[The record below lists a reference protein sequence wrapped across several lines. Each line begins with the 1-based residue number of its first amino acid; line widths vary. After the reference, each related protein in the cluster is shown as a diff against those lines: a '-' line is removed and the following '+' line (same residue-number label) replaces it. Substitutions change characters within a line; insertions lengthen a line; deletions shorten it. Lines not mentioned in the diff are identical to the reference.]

1 MSTGVFPLRT
11 HSEKFLPA
19 LTFFKTLPI
28 GIWVMRHYRINRQR
42 GMCMRELTKGLVYTN
57 DKCIGCNKCIRAC
70 SCIGACVSTQPDENG
85 ISRIEVDGSLCVACG
100 TCFDVCEHDARDYR
114 DDTERFFDD
123 LKKGEKIS
131 LLIAPAFPANY
142 PDRCGRILGGLKALG
157 AERMISV
164 SFGADITTW
173 GYINYIQKHSFTG
186 GISQPC
192 PAVVGY
198 IERYIP
204 ELIPKLF
211 PVQSPLMC
219 AAIYARQELGV
230 TGKLAFISPCIAKK
244 LEIDD
249 PNTHG
254 LVNYNVTFDH
264 LIDYVEQH
272 KLYGE
277 PCTDEIEYGLGSIY
291 PMPGGLRENVLWLM
305 GSDAFIR
312 QVEGEKRLYHY
323 LEQNKGRL
331 RDGETP
337 FLFVDALNCENG
349 CIRGTATEPALSA
362 TDDALYSLHDIQEN
376 VKKNAGGS
384 AWSRHA
390 TPEERL
396 NCLNEQFSHLKLE
409 DYLRSYTDRSEQ
421 CVLRI
426 PDPEELD
433 MIFLEMNK
441 IDEASRHINCSCCGY
456 DSCRE
461 MAVAIH
467 NGFNHKDN
475 CIHYLKDM
483 VVLKA
488 AETDAMTRLPN
499 AAGFRTYVNG
509 LRSAGRLT
517 SYTTLYLNL
526 KNFGLINKRYGKQEA
541 DRIMARYAE
550 NLREWAEDDECAGR
564 LSEDNFLL
572 TVRRE
577 RTDAALKLT
586 EGVKLLAC
594 FEGQEEMVTLK
605 AVAGCYDIDD
615 AEMDSEGILGRCSTA
630 LNVAKN
636 EKHAPYVFVTAEM
649 HSKAIHRKQIL
660 SMFAEAM
667 ENGEFRPYYQP
678 KVNTDTRSLAG
689 AEALV
694 RWIRDGKMITPGEFI
709 PVLETD
715 ESICTLDFY
724 IFERV
729 CQDIR
734 RWLDEGIEP
743 VRISTNFSRMNLAD
757 PGFSEHITRVLK
769 KYDIPKKYIEVEL
782 TETMSEQE
790 NDRLSRFIT
799 DMHSADIAMAIDDFG
814 TGYSSLNLLRDF
826 PADVLKLDKS
836 FIDGHTDTRRDSVVV
851 SSVARMAKDLNMSVI
866 TEGVEKWE
874 QVEFLKSVNINIVQG
889 YLFDR
894 PLPMADFEQ
903 RLRKRTYD

>member
-1 MSTGVFPLRT
+1 
-11 HSEKFLPA
+11 
-19 LTFFKTLPI
+19 
-28 GIWVMRHYRINRQR
+28 
-42 GMCMRELTKGLVYTN
+42 MREIKKGLVYTN

-100 TCFDVCEHDARDYR
+100 ACFDVCEHGARDFR
-114 DDTERFFDD
+114 DDTDRFFND
-123 LKKGEKIS
+123 LENGEKIS

-142 PDRCGRILGGLKALG
+142 PDTYAKILGGLKALG
-157 AERMISV
+157 VNRMVSV

-173 GYINYIQKHSFTG
+173 GYINYIQQNQFAG

-204 ELIPKLF
+204 ELIPRLF

-219 AAIYARQELGV
+219 AAIYARQELGI
-230 TGKLAFISPCIAKK
+230 TDKFAFISPCIAKK

-249 PNTHG
+249 PNNHG
-254 LVNYNVTFDH
+254 LVNYNVTFAH
-264 LIDYVEQH
+264 LMNYVEKHQV
-272 KLYGE
+272 YGE

-291 PMPGGLRENVLWLM
+291 PMPGGLRENVVWLL
-305 GSDAFIR
+305 GSDAFVR

-323 LEQNKGRL
+323 LEQNKARL
-331 RDGETP
+331 HDGMTP
-337 FLFVDALNCENG
+337 FLFVDALNCDKG
-349 CIRGTATEPALSA
+349 CICGTGTEESLSA
-362 TDDALYSLHDIQEN
+362 TDDALYSLHNIQKN
-376 VKKNAGGS
+376 VKKNTEGS
-384 AWSRHA
+384 AWSRYA

-396 NCLNEQFSHLKLE
+396 GCLNQQFSHLNLK

-441 IDEASRHINCSCCGY
+441 TDEASRHINCSCCGY
-456 DSCRE
+456 DNCEE

-488 AETDAMTRLPN
+488 AETDAMTGLPN
-499 AAGFRTYVNG
+499 AAGFRSYING
-509 LRSAGRLT
+509 LRASG
-517 SYTTLYLNL
+517 TLPLYNTFYLNL
-526 KNFGLINKRYGKQEA
+526 RNFGLVNKRYGKQEA
-541 DRIMARYAE
+541 DRIIIRYAE
-550 NLREWAEDDECAGR
+550 HLLSYIDDDECVGR

-572 TVRRE
+572 MVRKKK
-577 RTDAALKLT
+577 TDAVLKLT
-586 EGVKLLAC
+586 EGVKIPASY
-594 FEGQEEMVTLK
+594 EGQEETVNLK
-605 AVAGCYDIDD
+605 AVAGCLDIDD

-636 EKHAPYVFVTAEM
+636 EKHLPFVFVTPEM
-649 HSKAIHRKQIL
+649 HSRAIHRKQIL
-660 SMFAEAM
+660 SMFVGAM
-667 ENGEFRPYYQP
+667 EKGEFRPYYQP
-678 KVNTDTRSLAG
+678 KVNTDTNELAG

-694 RWIRDGKMITPGEFI
+694 RWIKDGKIITPGEFI

-715 ESICTLDFY
+715 ESICALDFY

-729 CQDIR
+729 CEDIQ

-757 PGFSEHITRVLK
+757 PMFSEHIKKVLEAHK
-769 KYDIPKKYIEVEL
+769 IPKQYIEVEL

-790 NDRLSRFIT
+790 NDRLSRFIS
-799 DMHSADIAMAIDDFG
+799 DMHKADIAMAIDDFG

-836 FIDGHTDTRRDSVVV
+836 FIDGHTGTKRDSVVV
-851 SSVARMAKDLNMSVI
+851 SNVAKMAKELDMSVI
-866 TEGVEKWE
+866 TEGVENWE
-874 QVEFLKSVNINIVQG
+874 QVEFLKSVNINMVQG
-889 YLFDR
+889 YLFDK
-894 PLPMADFEQ
+894 PLPMEAFEE
-903 RLRKRTYD
+903 RLRKRTYDQR

>member
-1 MSTGVFPLRT
+1 
-11 HSEKFLPA
+11 
-19 LTFFKTLPI
+19 
-28 GIWVMRHYRINRQR
+28 MRDIK
-42 GMCMRELTKGLVYTN
+42 KGLVYTN

-85 ISRIEVDGSLCVACG
+85 VSRIEVDGSLCVSCG
-100 TCFDVCEHDARDYR
+100 ACFDVCEHGARDFR

-123 LKKGEKIS
+123 LKNGEKIS

-142 PDRCGRILGGLKALG
+142 PDTCAAVLGGLKALG
-157 AERMISV
+157 VNRMISV

-173 GYINYIQKHSFTG
+173 GYINYIQQHDFTG

-204 ELIPKLF
+204 ELLPKLF

-219 AAIYARQELGV
+219 AAIYARRELGV
-230 TGKLAFISPCIAKK
+230 TDRLAFIGPCIAKK

-249 PNTHG
+249 PNNRG
-254 LVNYNVTFDH
+254 LVNYNVTFAH
-264 LIDYVEQH
+264 LMNYAEKH
-272 KLYGE
+272 HLYGE
-277 PCTDEIEYGLGSIY
+277 PCADEIEYGLGSVY
-291 PMPGGLRENVLWLM
+291 PMPGGLRENVVWLL
-305 GSDAFIR
+305 GSDAFVR

-323 LEQNKGRL
+323 LEQNKTRL
-331 RDGETP
+331 RDGKTP
-337 FLFVDALNCENG
+337 FLFVDALNCEKG
-349 CIRGTATEPALSA
+349 CLCGTGTESSLSA
-362 TDDALYSLHDIQEN
+362 TDDALYSLHDIQEA

-384 AWSRHA
+384 AWSRYA

-396 NCLNEQFSHLKLE
+396 KCLNEQFSHLRLE
-409 DYLRSYTDRSEQ
+409 DYLRTYTDRSEQ

-441 IDEASRHINCSCCGY
+441 LDEASRHINCSCCGY
-456 DSCRE
+456 DSCEE
-461 MAVAIH
+461 MAIAIH

-483 VVLKA
+483 FVQKA
-488 AETDAMTRLPN
+488 AETDAMTGLPN

-509 LRSAGRLT
+509 LRT
-517 SYTTLYLNL
+517 SGTLPLYNAFYLNL
-526 KNFGLINKRYGKQEA
+526 RNFGLVNRKYGKQEA
-541 DRIMARYAE
+541 DRIMIRYAE
-550 NLREWAEDDECAGR
+550 HLLDYVGDDECAGR

-572 TVRRE
+572 MVRKE
-577 RTDAALKLT
+577 KTDAVLKLT
-586 EGVKLLAC
+586 EGVKIPAFLD
-594 FEGQEEMVTLK
+594 GQEEMVDLK
-605 AVAGCYDIDD
+605 AAAGCLDVDD

-636 EKHAPYVFVTAEM
+636 ETHVPYVFATPEM
-649 HSKAIHRKQIL
+649 HSRAIRRKQIL
-660 SMFAEAM
+660 SMFAGAM

-678 KVNTDTRSLAG
+678 KVNLDTNSLAG

-715 ESICTLDFY
+715 ESICTLDFH
-724 IFERV
+724 IFEMV
-729 CQDIR
+729 CRDIR
-734 RWLDEGIEP
+734 RWLDEGMDP
-743 VRISTNFSRMNLAD
+743 VRISTNFSRKNLSD
-757 PGFSEHITRVLK
+757 PAFPEHIKQVLK
-769 KYDIPKKYIEVEL
+769 KYNIPKQYIEVEL

-790 NDRLSRFIT
+790 NERLSRFIN
-799 DMHSADIAMAIDDFG
+799 DMHNSDIAMAIDDFG
-814 TGYSSLNLLRDF
+814 TGYSSLNLLRDYQ
-826 PADVLKLDKS
+826 ADVLKLDKS
-836 FIDGHTDTRRDSVVV
+836 FIDGHTGTKRDSVVV
-851 SSVARMAKDLNMSVI
+851 SSVAKMAKDLDMSVI

-874 QVEFLKSVNINIVQG
+874 QVNFLKSVNINMVQG
-889 YLFDR
+889 YLFDK
-894 PLPMADFEQ
+894 PLPLEEFEQ
-903 RLRKRTYD
+903 RLRNRKYD

>member
-1 MSTGVFPLRT
+1 
-11 HSEKFLPA
+11 
-19 LTFFKTLPI
+19 
-28 GIWVMRHYRINRQR
+28 
-42 GMCMRELTKGLVYTN
+42 MREIKQGLVFTN

-85 ISRIEVDGSLCVACG
+85 ISRIEVDGSLCVSCG
-100 TCFDVCEHDARDYR
+100 ACFDVCEHDARDFR

-123 LKKGEKIS
+123 LERGEKIS
-131 LLIAPAFPANY
+131 LLVAPAFPANY
-142 PDRCGRILGGLKALG
+142 PDTYASILGGLKAHG
-157 AERMISV
+157 VNRIISV

-173 GYINYIQKHSFTG
+173 GYINYIRQNDFTG

-198 IERYIP
+198 IERYMP
-204 ELIPKLF
+204 ELLPRLF

-219 AAIYARQELGV
+219 AAIYARKELGI
-230 TGKLAFISPCIAKK
+230 TDRLAFISPCIAKK

-249 PNTHG
+249 PVNRG
-254 LVNYNVTFDH
+254 YVNYNVTFAH
-264 LIDYVEQH
+264 LIEYVEKH
-272 KLYGE
+272 SLYGE

-291 PMPGGLRENVLWLM
+291 PMPGGLRENVVWLL
-305 GSDAFIR
+305 GGESFVR

-323 LEQNKGRL
+323 LEQNRERL
-331 RDGETP
+331 RDGKTP
-337 FLFVDALNCENG
+337 FLFVDALNCEKG
-349 CIRGTATEPALSA
+349 CICGTGTELSRA
-362 TDDALYSLHDIQEN
+362 VTDDALYSLHDIQER
-376 VKKNAGGS
+376 VKKNTEGS
-384 AWSRHA
+384 AWSRYA
-390 TPEERL
+390 SPEERL

-409 DYLRSYTDRSEQ
+409 DYLRTYTDRSAQ
-421 CVLRI
+421 CNLRI

-441 IDEASRHINCSCCGY
+441 TDEASRRINCSCCGY
-456 DSCRE
+456 DSCEE

-488 AETDAMTRLPN
+488 AETDAMTGLPN

-509 LRSAGRLT
+509 RRAAESLPL
-517 SYTTLYLNL
+517 YNVFYLNL
-526 KNFGLINKRYGKQEA
+526 KNFGIVNKRYGKQEA
-541 DRIMARYAE
+541 DRIMVQYAE
-550 NLREWAEDDECAGR
+550 HLLSYVDDDECAGR

-572 TVRRE
+572 MVRKE
-577 RTDAALKLT
+577 KTDAVLKLT
-586 EGVKLLAC
+586 EGVKLPTF
-594 FEGQEEMVTLK
+594 FEGEEETVNLK
-605 AVAGCYDIDD
+605 AVAGCLDIDD

-630 LNVAKN
+630 LNAAKN
-636 EKHAPYVFVTAEM
+636 EKHQPYVFVTPEM

-660 SMFAEAM
+660 AMFAGAM
-667 ENGEFRPYYQP
+667 EKGEFRPYYQP
-678 KVNTDTRSLAG
+678 KVNTDTNAIAG

-694 RWIRDGKMITPGEFI
+694 RWIKDGKMITPGEFI

-715 ESICTLDFY
+715 HSICALDFY
-724 IFERV
+724 IFEQV
-729 CQDIR
+729 CRDIR

-743 VRISTNFSRMNLAD
+743 VRISTNFSRMNLSD
-757 PGFSEHITRVLK
+757 PAFSDHIQKILED
-769 KYDIPKKYIEVEL
+769 YDIPKQYIEVEL

-790 NDRLSRFIT
+790 NDRLSRFIS
-799 DMHSADIAMAIDDFG
+799 DMHKADIAMAIDDFG

-836 FIDGHTDTRRDSVVV
+836 FIDGHTGTKRDSVVV
-851 SSVARMAKDLNMSVI
+851 ANVAKMAKELDMCII
-866 TEGVEKWE
+866 TEGVENWE
-874 QVEFLKSVNINIVQG
+874 QVEFLKSVNINMVQG

-894 PLPMADFEQ
+894 PLPTRDFEQ